1 MNIKVRVH
9 VDELKPERQDMQT
22 GMLATESVR
31 YQEVQQPRASAT
43 LTASGS
49 VSYPQTEDLHAHN
62 KKMLVLLGRSYLQ
75 TTPPQSSEEFNRFQE
90 YLKRLWDIISGTDIS
105 SFHGKLL

>member
-1 MNIKVRVH
+1 MNIEVG
-9 VDELKPERQDMQT
+9 VDELKPERQDMQS

-31 YQEVQQPRASAT
+31 YQEAQLPRASAT

-49 VSYPQTEDLHAHN
+49 VSYPQTEEFHAYN
-62 KKMLVLLGRSYLQ
+62 KKMFVLLARSYLQ
-75 TTPPQSSEEFNRFQE
+75 TTTPQSIEEFNRFQE
-90 YLKRLWDIISGTDIS
+90 YLKYLRGIILGTDIS